1 MYLSCFESLRITT
14 KITGAV
20 MDMEKERLMEKPE
33 DSQASCASACSTAP
47 VTSMSNDNI
56 NDWFDYLE
64 HMMATRYV
72 TVQPLCNDTLK
83 AIANLRRL
91 ALLGN
96 EIAEQREYDMSEQVA
111 KSLERLAQTV
121 RSDDRFLSR

>member
-1 MYLSCFESLRITT
+1 
-14 KITGAV
+14 
-20 MDMEKERLMEKPE
+20 
-33 DSQASCASACSTAP
+33 
-47 VTSMSNDNI
+47 MSNDNI